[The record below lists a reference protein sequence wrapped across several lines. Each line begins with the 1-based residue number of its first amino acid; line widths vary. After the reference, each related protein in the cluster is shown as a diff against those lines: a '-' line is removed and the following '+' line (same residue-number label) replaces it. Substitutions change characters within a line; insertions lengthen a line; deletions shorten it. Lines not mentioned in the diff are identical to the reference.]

1 MAEGDLAAIRRK
13 IRAQLGVLGVDQR
26 GVGGVGHRKGVEQQN
41 HQNHQKY
48 RTESE
53 ITSKQQGKDS
63 VLLTDSDYQEEIS
76 SFRSPLIQTLS
87 HMCDQLLMNPSST
100 STTSDWYTT
109 IHLFLT
115 EFFDD
120 DGLKN
125 SRKICRRYVDRLE
138 GLVGFQLA
146 LMGGPTGLH
155 GHFLSMNID
164 AITLRPV
171 RIRRKRV
178 GVVEDEDEINIDV
191 TTTATNDAATVTAAA
206 ATTANTPSSPSS
218 NPITTPTTTTPTT
231 PITTAPEVYNLA
243 HMTAE
248 GLLRLSSGIH
258 EELHHSLWMYLL
270 MGSRHFVGKYYTTHI
285 HTYPLDSLLVTP

>member
-1 MAEGDLAAIRRK
+1 MAEGDLAALRRK
-13 IRAQLGVLGVDQR
+13 IRAQLGVLGVAQR
-26 GVGGVGHRKGVEQQN
+26 GVRGVGHRKGVD
-41 HQNHQKY
+41 HQKNLNDQKD

-53 ITSKQQGKDS
+53 TTSKQYGKDS
-63 VLLTDSDYQEEIS
+63 VLLTDSDHQEEIS
-76 SFRSPLIQTLS
+76 TFRSPFIQTLS
-87 HMCDQLLMNPSST
+87 HVCDQLLTNPSSP
-100 STTSDWYTT
+100 STTSDWYTS

-115 EFFDD
+115 ELLHDD
-120 DGLKN
+120 DGLKTI
-125 SRKICRRYVDRLE
+125 RKICRRYVDRLE
-138 GLVGFQLA
+138 GLVGFQLT

-171 RIRRKRV
+171 RIPRRRV
-178 GVVEDEDEINIDV
+178 GVVEDEDEIIAD
-191 TTTATNDAATVTAAA
+191 TTTAVNDAATVTAAA
-206 ATTANTPSSPSS
+206 ATTANTPTSPSS
-218 NPITTPTTTTPTT
+218 TTTTTTTT

-270 MGSRHFVGKYYTTHI
+270 MGSRHFVGKYYTQHTTH
-285 HTYPLDSLLVTP
+285 TPS